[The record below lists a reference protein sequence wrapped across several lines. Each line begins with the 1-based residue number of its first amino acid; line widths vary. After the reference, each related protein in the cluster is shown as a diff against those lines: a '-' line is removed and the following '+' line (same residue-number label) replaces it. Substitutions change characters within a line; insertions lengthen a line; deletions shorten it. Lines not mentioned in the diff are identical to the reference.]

1 MNVKWYISTLFL
13 LLIYWGGFQEPIS
26 ARNQEIVL
34 EFFDTKTNQKNI
46 ESTSTDIQEKLLKIG
61 VSNIK
66 IQETESGTLKIS
78 YFSIVPIETIKA
90 ALVKETE
97 LVSKQKS
104 KNNKNNTPSSNY
116 NIDIYQLTDEADLSN
131 LDDKFIFE
139 IKYNSDRFTN
149 NYNYAHTRSLQIHN
163 TNQLFKTAY
172 KANKKSPFTK
182 DRTSHKEP
190 EVRAG
195 PCIYDI

>member
-1 MNVKWYISTLFL
+1 MKWYISTLFL
-13 LLIYWGGFQEPIS
+13 ILIYWGGFQEPIS
-26 ARNQEIVL
+26 VRNQEIVL
-34 EFFDTKTNQKNI
+34 EFFDTKINQKNI
-46 ESTSTDIQEKLLKIG
+46 ESISTDIQEKLLKIG

-66 IQETESGTLKIS
+66 IQETANGTLKIS
-78 YFSIVPIETIKA
+78 YFSIVPTETIKA
-90 ALVKETE
+90 ALAEDID
-97 LVSKQKS
+97 LVSDQKS
-104 KNNKNNTPSSNY
+104 KNNQNNTPSSHY

-149 NYNYAHTRSLQIHN
+149 NYKYAHTRSLQIHH
-163 TNQLFKTAY
+163 TNQLFKIAY